1 MDAEMSDLQTFEW
14 KRRTVSAWRRI
25 NADQIGPRSSSERRF
40 QNQVAMLTKGLN
52 RPAFVPAI
60 FLIVVLMWP
69 SNLLLAQ
76 VTGKFDPSLVDRKAF
91 AESVSLFLTNYC
103 ADCHGENGNE
113 SGVVL
118 SSIRFDLAAGHD
130 MELWNTVLR
139 QLHLEEMPPTES
151 QQPEPHERAA
161 VIGWINSELKKS
173 GNVSDLYAKLE
184 SPSFGNYVNHEKLF
198 SGEITAEPF
207 SPARLWRTSPEV
219 FENIKSNYGEG
230 AKDFRQPFPL
240 EDKIGIKDYANLLF
254 ADSAVVSVLLSNAAS
269 AADELIKH
277 SPIALSDTSPSDDL
291 LASAI
296 SEHFKRVVYREPL
309 KDEIGD
315 YSELFRRTATGGGNA
330 EAMRLVLMAV
340 MLHHESVYRVEIGL
354 GEEDA
359 HGRRMLSGTEIAF
372 AIAFALTDRPPDAAL
387 LEAAEAGKLNSSQ
400 AAQFQV
406 ARMLQDDSMEKP
418 RILRFFQEFF
428 GYTQAHKVFK
438 DEDRSGGFSYYGENY
453 PAMYEK
459 DADFFVM
466 NILEKDKDVFRQ
478 LLTSDEYYIFNRATF
493 RNTVYDFYKKNQ
505 QQLDAGQFPEAKQKE
520 LLQRL
525 KLKGWDEL
533 NVKYNLHNFNK
544 GFDGSVAAIKQIVE
558 EQYSWMDTKDE
569 NVLLHRMQPLYT
581 KYPMVYDLRDDEQD
595 FLLPQPYRRPNRAGM
610 LTHPAWLIARSL
622 NDSTDPIRRGKWIR
636 EHLLGGVIPDIPITV
651 DASIPED
658 HTKTLR
664 ERLQKTEAVECW
676 RCHKKMNPLGYA
688 FEIYDDFGRY
698 RTEETLGKGDTK
710 PVDAKS
716 ELVGTGE
723 QELDGEFKDALELIH
738 RMAESDKVRQC
749 MIRHVFRYFL
759 GRNETLSDSKTLISA
774 DRAYLESG
782 GSFNALLVS
791 ILSSDSF
798 LYRKTLEPTTRE
810 FP

>member
-1 MDAEMSDLQTFEW
+1 MALTVVWLSTPNTLMAQADKKSNPDLAN
-14 KRRTVSAWRRI
+14 K
-25 NADQIGPRSSSERRF
+25 
-40 QNQVAMLTKGLN
+40 
-52 RPAFVPAI
+52 
-60 FLIVVLMWP
+60 
-69 SNLLLAQ
+69 
-76 VTGKFDPSLVDRKAF
+76 KAF
-91 AESVSLFLTNYC
+91 DETVAPFLANYC
-103 ADCHGENGNE
+103 ADCHDANSNE

-118 SSIRFDLAAGHD
+118 SSISFDLASGHD
-130 MELWNTVLR
+130 LEHWNTVLR
-139 QLHLEEMPPTES
+139 QLHLEEMPPAES
-151 QQPEPHERAA
+151 EQPEQHERDA
-161 VIGWINSELKKS
+161 VMLWINAELKKS
-173 GNVSDLYAKLE
+173 GNVSDLYSKLE

-219 FENIKSNYGEG
+219 FANVKSSYGKA

-240 EDKIGIKDYANLLF
+240 EDKVGIKDYANLLF
-254 ADSAVVSVLLSNAAS
+254 ADSAVVSVLMSNAAS

-277 SPIALSDTSPSDDL
+277 SPIASSETSPTDDM

-296 SEHFKRVVYREPL
+296 SEHFRKVVFREPL
-309 KDEIGD
+309 QEEIGN
-315 YSELFRRTATGGGNA
+315 YSELFRKTAKEADNA
-330 EAMRLVLMAV
+330 DAMRLVLMAV

-354 GEEDA
+354 GEEDS

-372 AIAFALTDRPPDAAL
+372 AIAFALTDRRPDAAL
-387 LEAAEAGKLNSSQ
+387 LQAAKAGKLNSSDDVRL
-400 AAQFQV
+400 QV
-406 ARMLQDDSMEKP
+406 ARILQDDAIAKP

-438 DEDRSGGFSYYGENY
+438 DEDRSGGFAYYGENY

-478 LLTSDEYYIFNRATF
+478 LLTSNEYYIFNRATF

-505 QQLDAGQFPEAKQKE
+505 KQLDAGEFPEAKQKE
-520 LLQRL
+520 LLRRL
-525 KLKGWDEL
+525 DLKGWHEL

-544 GFDGSVAAIKQIVE
+544 GFNGSVAAIKQIVD

-569 NVLLHRMQPLYT
+569 DVLLHRMQALYT

-610 LTHPAWLIARSL
+610 LTHPAWLIAHSL
-622 NDSTDPIRRGKWIR
+622 NDSTDPIRRGKWVR
-636 EHLLGGVIPDIPITV
+636 ERLLGGVIPDIPITV

-664 ERLQKTEAVECW
+664 ERLQKTERAECW

-698 RTEETLGKGDTK
+698 RMEESLGKGDSK
-710 PVDAKS
+710 PVDAQS
-716 ELVGTGE
+716 QLAGSGE
-723 QELDGEFKDALELIH
+723 KELDDEFKDALELIP
-738 RMAESDKVRQC
+738 RLAESDKVRQC
-749 MIRHVFRYFL
+749 MIRHVFRYFM
-759 GRNETLSDSKTLISA
+759 GRNEMLSDSKTLISA

-782 GSFNALLVS
+782 GSFNALLIS

-798 LYRKTLEPTTRE
+798 LYRKTLEPAARYA
-810 FP
+810 P

>member
-1 MDAEMSDLQTFEW
+1 MIF
-14 KRRTVSAWRRI
+14 RRRI
-25 NADQIGPRSSSERRF
+25 NADPKGCQKDAVFQSQI
-40 QNQVAMLTKGLN
+40 AMLTKKSN
-52 RPAFVPAI
+52 KS
-60 FLIVVLMWP
+60 VLASSIALTAVLLLS
-69 SNLLLAQ
+69 SNLLFAQADKNSKPDLAD
-76 VTGKFDPSLVDRKAF
+76 KEAF
-91 AESVSLFLTNYC
+91 EETVSPFLSKYC
-103 ADCHGENGNE
+103 ADCHGKNSNE
-113 SGVVL
+113 ADVDL
-118 SSIRFDLAAGHD
+118 SNISFDLASGHD
-130 MELWNTVLR
+130 LELWNTVLR
-139 QLHLEEMPPTES
+139 QLHLEEMPPIES
-151 QQPEPHERAA
+151 EQPEQHERDA
-161 VIGWINSELKKS
+161 VMLWINTELKKS

-219 FENIKSNYGEG
+219 FENVKSNYGKAAQE
-230 AKDFRQPFPL
+230 FRQPFPL
-240 EDKIGIKDYANLLF
+240 EDKVGIKDYANLLF
-254 ADSAVVSVLLSNAAS
+254 ADSAVVSVLMSNAAS

-277 SPIALSDTSPSDDL
+277 SSIASSDTTPSDDV

-296 SEHFKRVVYREPL
+296 SEHFKKVVYREPL
-309 KDEIGD
+309 EEEIRN
-315 YSELFRRTATGGGNA
+315 YSALFRKTAKEGGNA

-354 GEEDA
+354 GQEDS

-372 AIAFALTDRPPDAAL
+372 AISYALTDRPPDAIL
-387 LEAAEAGKLNSSQ
+387 LQ
-400 AAQFQV
+400 AAKDGRLNCSDDVKLQV
-406 ARMLQDDSMEKP
+406 ARILQDDAIDKP

-438 DEDRSGGFSYYGENY
+438 DEDRSGGFAYYGENY

-466 NILEKDKDVFRQ
+466 NILEKDQDVFRQ
-478 LLTSDEYYIFNRATF
+478 LLTSNEYYIINRATF

-505 QQLDAGQFPEAKQKE
+505 QQLDAGEFPEAKQKE

-525 KLKGWDEL
+525 DLKGWHEL

-544 GFDGSVAAIKQIVE
+544 GFNGSVAAIKQIVE

-569 NVLLHRMQPLYT
+569 NVLLHRMQALYS

-595 FLLPQPYRRPNRAGM
+595 FLLPQPYKRPNRAGM
-610 LTHPAWLIARSL
+610 LTHPAWLIAHSL
-622 NDSTDPIRRGKWIR
+622 NDSTDPIRRGKWVR
-636 EHLLGGVIPDIPITV
+636 ERLLGGVIPDIPITV

-658 HTKTLR
+658 DSKTLR
-664 ERLQKTEAVECW
+664 ERLNNTERSECW

-698 RTEETLGKGDTK
+698 RTEESLGNKNTK
-710 PVDAKS
+710 PVNSKS

-723 QELDGEFKDALELIH
+723 KELDGDFNDALELIN
-738 RMAESDKVRQC
+738 RLAESDKVRQC
-749 MIRHVFRYFL
+749 MIRHVFRYFM
-759 GRNETLSDSKTLISA
+759 GRNEMLSDSKTLISA
-774 DRAYLESG
+774 ERAYLESG
-782 GSFNALLVS
+782 GSFNALLIS

-798 LYRKTLEPTTRE
+798 LYRKTIEQTTRYA
-810 FP
+810 P

>member
-1 MDAEMSDLQTFEW
+1 MIL
-14 KRRTVSAWRRI
+14 RRGI
-25 NADQIGPRSSSERRF
+25 NADPKGARNDAHPQLQIAMSTKKQYKPALASAVAFAAVWLCSSS
-40 QNQVAMLTKGLN
+40 
-52 RPAFVPAI
+52 
-60 FLIVVLMWP
+60 
-69 SNLLLAQ
+69 LLLAQ
-76 VTGKFDPSLVDRKAF
+76 ADTKPISKTADKKTFD
-91 AESVSLFLTNYC
+91 ETVSPFLNKYC
-103 ADCHGENGNE
+103 ADCHGESGNE
-113 SGVVL
+113 SEVVL
-118 SSIRFDLAAGHD
+118 SSISFDLASGHD

-139 QLHLEEMPPTES
+139 QLHLQEMPPAHS
-151 QQPEPHERAA
+151 DQPERHEADA
-161 VIGWINSELKKS
+161 VLLWINAELKKS
-173 GNVSDLYAKLE
+173 GNASDLYAKLE

-219 FENIKSNYGEG
+219 FDNTKTGYGKA

-240 EDKIGIKDYANLLF
+240 EDKVGIKDYASLLF

-277 SPIALSDTSPSDDL
+277 SSIASSDTSPSDDM

-296 SEHFKRVVYREPL
+296 SDHFRRVVYREPL
-309 KDEIGD
+309 KEEVGN
-315 YSELFRRTATGGGNA
+315 YSRLFRETAQEGGNA

-340 MLHHESVYRVEIGL
+340 MLHHESVYRIEVGL
-354 GEEDA
+354 GKEDS
-359 HGRRMLSGTEIAF
+359 HGRRMLSGTEMAF
-372 AIAFALTDRPPDAAL
+372 AIAFALTDRRPDAEL
-387 LEAAEAGKLNSSQ
+387 LRAAHQGQLNSSADVQ
-400 AAQFQV
+400 AQV
-406 ARMLQDDSMEKP
+406 ARILQDTAIDKP

-438 DEDRSGGFSYYGENY
+438 DEDRSGGFAYYGENY

-478 LLTSDEYYIFNRATF
+478 LLTSDEYFIFNRATF
-493 RNTVYDFYKKNQ
+493 RNTVYDFYKRHQ
-505 QQLDAGQFPEAKQKE
+505 QELDAGQYPEARQQE

-525 KLKGWDEL
+525 SLKGWHEL

-544 GFDGSVAAIKQIVE
+544 GFNGSLAAIKQIVH
-558 EQYSWMDTKDE
+558 EQYTWMGTKDE
-569 NVLLHRMQPLYT
+569 DVLLHRMQPLYA

-610 LTHPAWLIARSL
+610 LTHPAWLIAHSL
-622 NDSTDPIRRGKWIR
+622 NDSTDPIRRGKWVR
-636 EHLLGGVIPDIPITV
+636 ERLLGGVIPDIPITV

-664 ERLQKTEAVECW
+664 ERLKKTERSECW

-698 RTEETLGKGDTK
+698 RTGEVLGNGDTA
-710 PVDAKS
+710 PVNAKA
-716 ELVGTGE
+716 ELSDTGE
-723 QELDGEFKDALELIH
+723 KELDGEFKDALELVPKL
-738 RMAESDKVRQC
+738 AESDKVRQC
-749 MIRHVFRYFL
+749 MIRHVFRYFM
-759 GRNETLSDSKTLISA
+759 GRNELLSDSRTLIAA
-774 DRAYLESG
+774 DRAYLQSG
-782 GSFNALLVS
+782 GSFKALLIS

-798 LYRKTLEPTTRE
+798 IYRKTLEPTTRHA
-810 FP
+810 P

>member
-1 MDAEMSDLQTFEW
+1 MAL
-14 KRRTVSAWRRI
+14 TVVWLSSPNTLMAQADKKSNPDSA
-25 NADQIGPRSSSERRF
+25 
-40 QNQVAMLTKGLN
+40 NQ
-52 RPAFVPAI
+52 
-60 FLIVVLMWP
+60 
-69 SNLLLAQ
+69 
-76 VTGKFDPSLVDRKAF
+76 KAF
-91 AESVSLFLTNYC
+91 DETVAPFLAKYC
-103 ADCHGENGNE
+103 ADCHGEISNE

-118 SSIRFDLAAGHD
+118 SSISFDLASGHD
-130 MELWNTVLR
+130 LEHWNTVLR
-139 QLHLEEMPPTES
+139 QLHLEEMPPRES
-151 QQPEPHERAA
+151 EQPEQHERQA
-161 VIGWINSELKKS
+161 VMLWINAELKKS
-173 GNVSDLYAKLE
+173 GNVSDLYSKLE

-219 FENIKSNYGEG
+219 FSNVKSSYGKA

-240 EDKIGIKDYANLLF
+240 EDKVGIKDYANLLF
-254 ADSAVVSVLLSNAAS
+254 ADSAVVSVLMSNATSAS
-269 AADELIKH
+269 DELIKH
-277 SPIALSDTSPSDDL
+277 SPIASSETSPTDDM

-296 SEHFKRVVYREPL
+296 SEHFRKVVFRDPL
-309 KDEIGD
+309 QEEISN
-315 YSELFRRTATGGGNA
+315 YSELFRKTAKEGDNA
-330 EAMRLVLMAV
+330 DALRLVLMAV

-354 GEEDA
+354 GEEDS

-372 AIAFALTDRPPDAAL
+372 AIAFALTDRRPDAAL
-387 LEAAEAGKLNSSQ
+387 LQAAKTGKLNSSDDVRL
-400 AAQFQV
+400 QV
-406 ARMLQDDSMEKP
+406 ARILQDEAIAKP

-438 DEDRSGGFSYYGENY
+438 DEDRSGGFAYYGENY

-478 LLTSDEYYIFNRATF
+478 LLTSNEYYIFNRATF

-505 QQLDAGQFPEAKQKE
+505 QQLDAGEFPEAKQKE

-525 KLKGWDEL
+525 DLKGWHEL

-544 GFDGSVAAIKQIVE
+544 GFNGSVAAIKQIVD

-569 NVLLHRMQPLYT
+569 DVLSHRMQALYT

-610 LTHPAWLIARSL
+610 LTHPAWLIAHSL
-622 NDSTDPIRRGKWIR
+622 NDSTDPIRRGKWVR
-636 EHLLGGVIPDIPITV
+636 ERLLGGVIPDIPITV

-664 ERLQKTEAVECW
+664 ERLQKTEKAECW

-698 RTEETLGKGDTK
+698 RMEESLGKGDSK
-710 PVDAKS
+710 PIDAKS
-716 ELVGTGE
+716 QLAGSGE
-723 QELDGEFKDALELIH
+723 KELDDEFKDALELIP
-738 RMAESDKVRQC
+738 RLAESDKVRQC
-749 MIRHVFRYFL
+749 MIRHVFRYFM
-759 GRNETLSDSKTLISA
+759 GRNEMLSDSKTLISA
-774 DRAYLESG
+774 DRTYLESG
-782 GSFNALLVS
+782 GSFNALLIS

-798 LYRKTLEPTTRE
+798 LYRKTLEPAARYV
-810 FP
+810 P